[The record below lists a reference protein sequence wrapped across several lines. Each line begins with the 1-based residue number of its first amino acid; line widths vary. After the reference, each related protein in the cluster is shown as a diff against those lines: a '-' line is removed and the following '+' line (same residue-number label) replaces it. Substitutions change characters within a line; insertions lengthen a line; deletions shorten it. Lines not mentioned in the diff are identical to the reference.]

1 MRKAKTILLV
11 DDDEDDQLFFIKA
24 LSEIDNATLYTLAN
38 NGKEALDTLENSAI
52 PPSLIFM
59 DINMPVMNGIE
70 CLAEIIQNPQTRNI
84 PVIFLSTDQSQIEP
98 ARKLGAKAFISKTAN
113 VKQLREQIER
123 MINLD
128 FITES
133 HIADQTFRTAFQFSA
148 SLP

>member
-59 DINMPVMNGIE
+59 DINMPMMNGIE

-84 PVIFLSTDQSQIEP
+84 PVIFLSTDQRQIEP
-98 ARKLGAKAFISKTAN
+98 ARKLGAKAFINKTAN
-113 VKQLREQIER
+113 VKQLREQIEQ

-133 HIADQTFRTAFQFSA
+133 HVADQTLRTAFQF
-148 SLP
+148 